1 MAQKKSQTVTVEQ
14 IGSPD
19 ELYDEPANPFVMS
32 FLGPVTTLGGCVLT
46 ARLDGDTITL
56 TDPRGRVA
64 RVTIADV
71 AQSNGVVH
79 VIDKVLLPAS

>member
-1 MAQKKSQTVTVEQ
+1 MTGCQWRRVS
-14 IGSPD
+14 SPTGAVG
-19 ELYDEPANPFVMS
+19 LGAAPAVAGPGPFR
-32 FLGPVTTLGGCVLT
+32 P
-46 ARLDGDTITL
+46 ARPRVSVASLCHDVGDTITL